1 MKVSCIT
8 RHAISNYGSLL
19 QAYATQR
26 AIEGLG
32 HECEILD
39 YVPACEDVSQQV
51 RTLLSTKPSWNGNP
65 LKKAAYRLLREP
77 ETRVAGK
84 QFARERAQLLKMS
97 SHYASLEELRANPPK
112 ADVYM
117 TGSDQ
122 VWGPI
127 SSGAYDMA
135 YALEFAPKG
144 ARRISYAASFGKKDM
159 PDSVRPGF
167 LEDLRAYEAV
177 CVREDAARE
186 QLASWGIEAGQVVDP
201 TLLLNGEAWR
211 KMAAPASKGE
221 YVLVYQIHSD
231 PAVGQYAEKVAKK
244 LGLPLMRISVG
255 LHQASREGR
264 FKWLPTLA
272 EFLSYVDNAT
282 CLVTDSF
289 HGTAFAI
296 NLNTPLVEVLPKTGT
311 SSRNVSILRLT
322 GLTDRVL
329 QDPNDIELASRPIDF
344 GRVNDVMGVE
354 RAKSLVRLKNMIEE

>member
-26 AIEGLG
+26 AVESLG
-32 HECEILD
+32 HEFEIMD

-65 LKKAAYRLLREP
+65 LKKSVYRLLMEP
-77 ETRVAGK
+77 ETKVAGK
-84 QFARERAQLLKMS
+84 RFARERSQLLKMS
-97 SHYASLEELRANPPK
+97 PHYASLEELKANPPK

-127 SSGAYDMA
+127 SSGAYDLS
-135 YALEFAPKG
+135 YALEFAPEG
-144 ARRISYAASFGKKDM
+144 ARRISYAASFGKKNI
-159 PDSVRPGF
+159 PDSVRPRF

-177 CVREDAARE
+177 FVREDAARE

-201 TLLLNGEAWR
+201 TLLLDGEAWR
-211 KMAAPASKGE
+211 RMAAPAPKGE
-221 YVLVYQIHSD
+221 YILVYQIHSD
-231 PAVGQYAEKVAKK
+231 PTVGQYAVKVAKK
-244 LGLPLMRISVG
+244 LGLPLIRISAS
-255 LHQASREGR
+255 LHQASREGK

-272 EFLSYVDNAT
+272 EFLSYVDNAA

-296 NLNTPLVEVLPKTGT
+296 NLNTPLVEVLPKNGT

-322 GLTDRVL
+322 DLTDRVL
-329 QDPNDIELASRPIDF
+329 QNLDDVELASKQIDF
-344 GRVNDVMGVE
+344 GRVNDVMGAE
-354 RAKSLVRLKNMIEE
+354 REKSLAQLKSMIEE